1 MNNEFAT
8 YGIHRN
14 GLIAQVNHTQLDYY
28 RWTVADGIFNGV
40 KQKTLKSY
48 YPKWITDT
56 DNILVKLEH
65 NRETVPLSWVVPT
78 RKIHFVGVPVAVPKE
93 YEKIL
98 QARYPLTYRINIFT
112 PYKWKCW
119 LPCWL
124 TGDKT
129 CQKYFAKLKNKVASI
144 E

>member
-1 MNNEFAT
+1 MSLQLMVSIGTALVA
-8 YGIHRN
+8 R
-14 GLIAQVNHTQLDYY
+14 VNHTQLDYY
-28 RWTVADGIFNGV
+28 RWTVMDGMFNSV

-56 DNILVKLEH
+56 DSIFVKLEH

-78 RKIHFVGVPVAVPKE
+78 RKMNFAGVPVAVPKE
-93 YEKIL
+93 YEKFL
-98 QARYPLTYRINIFT
+98 EARYPLTYRFNIFT

-129 CQKYFAKLKNKVASI
+129 CRKYFAKLKRDKI
-144 E
+144 K